1 MMCLLLGHVAQNRA
15 LSPTTLNLK
24 KKKTRIG
31 KPLTLKRLCYRA
43 HQAESMILFIE
54 VLVNDS
60 KERMFQSQI
69 SLSKPPMKVTCG
81 SRQRTSLKTF
91 LCETDLPGALD
102 THPRSVPDSGRLSV
116 ASWSAPCLFPL
127 RWKLGC
133 EADIQLAL
141 FPQEPEP
148 AREDFDPGPL
158 VSQVPRPRGRCRGAA
173 MKVWKPQSRRLSGF
187 LLRTTSGI
195 CSGAEPNET

>member
-24 KKKTRIG
+24 KKKTKTRIG

-43 HQAESMILFIE
+43 NQAESMILFIE

-91 LCETDLPGALD
+91 LCETDSPGALD
-102 THPRSVPDSGRLSV
+102 THPRPVPDSGRLSA
-116 ASWSAPCLFPL
+116 ASWSAPCLLPCGGNWDVKQTSSWL
-127 RWKLGC
+127 SSLKNQSR
-133 EADIQLAL
+133 
-141 FPQEPEP
+141 PE
-148 AREDFDPGPL
+148 RTSTRGPL
-158 VSQVPRPRGRCRGAA
+158 
-173 MKVWKPQSRRLSGF
+173 
-187 LLRTTSGI
+187 
-195 CSGAEPNET
+195 